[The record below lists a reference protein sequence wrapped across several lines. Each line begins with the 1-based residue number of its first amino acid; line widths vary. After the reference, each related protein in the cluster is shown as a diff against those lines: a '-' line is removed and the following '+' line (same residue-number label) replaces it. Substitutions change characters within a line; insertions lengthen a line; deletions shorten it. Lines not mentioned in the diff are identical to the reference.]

1 MTIENKTNKRLNDLH
16 KINGIGNSI
25 IKYNQR
31 FTEQLKQLAEFL
43 IQHQEKSSFDLS
55 DLIEGI

>member
-43 IQHQEKSSFDLS
+43 I
-55 DLIEGI
+55 